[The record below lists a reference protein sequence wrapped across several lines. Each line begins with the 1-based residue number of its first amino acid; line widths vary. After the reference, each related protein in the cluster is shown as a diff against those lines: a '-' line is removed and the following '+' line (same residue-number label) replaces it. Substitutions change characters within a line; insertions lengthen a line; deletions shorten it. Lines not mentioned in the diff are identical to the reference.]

1 MPTETKQLSDTLSA
15 LLYREQEVQ
24 NAARKISKVLDPL
37 SSETQRAVLDLL
49 NRAYTAQNP
58 PKPTMPMAL
67 K

>member
-1 MPTETKQLSDTLSA
+1 MPTEPKILSDTLSA

-24 NAARKISKVLDPL
+24 NAAKKISRTLDPL

-58 PKPTMPMAL
+58 PKPTITLP

>member
-49 NRAYTAQNP
+49 NRA
-58 PKPTMPMAL
+58 L
-67 K
+67 S